1 MNLKNKISL
10 IFSLLFTFIYAI
22 SATIIYV
29 SLADFREEE
38 FESRLNEKAITSI
51 KLLID
56 VEKMDKQLL
65 KLIDQNSINKLYDE
79 KILIFDANYKLIY
92 SSIDDA
98 KINWNIEDL
107 NFLKAHK
114 SFFRKENH
122 YEICGVF
129 YHTIG
134 SDFYALISAKDNF
147 GERKLEYLLYI
158 LIATYLLFTTL
169 TWLFSYQIVK
179 KLLSPIDAFHT
190 KIKGIN
196 ENNLDTRIKVKFK
209 KDEIDL
215 LANEFNQMLER
226 INYSY
231 KMQQEFTANAS
242 HELRT
247 PLARMTAQLENKILK
262 DKEAGIPNPFNENLL
277 NDVNQL
283 SALVDSLLILS
294 KLERKTTQQNEICRI
309 DELIFDSSVILNKLF
324 PDFKIDLEIEEV
336 DNLEVK
342 GNKSLLSIAFINLFR
357 NAYLYS
363 DSKLAKV
370 KITSEA
376 NILKITISND
386 GKTISKEEQSRLFEP
401 FIRGKNVKD
410 KSGLGLG
417 LPIVLRIL
425 NHHRYKI
432 EYSISP
438 EGENQFTLYF
448 EISH

>member
-158 LIATYLLFTTL
+158 LIATYLLFTSL

-179 KLLSPIDAFHT
+179 RLLSPIDAFHT

-294 KLERKTTQQNEICRI
+294 KLERKTSQQNEICRI

-342 GNKSLLSIAFINLFR
+342 GNKSLLSIAVINLFR

-386 GKTISKEEQSRLFEP
+386 GRTISKEEQSRLFEP

>member
-158 LIATYLLFTTL
+158 LIATYLLFTSL

-179 KLLSPIDAFHT
+179 RLLSPIDAFHT

-231 KMQQEFTANAS
+231 KIQQEFTANAS

-324 PDFKIDLEIEEV
+324 SDFKIDLEIEEV

>member
-1 MNLKNKISL
+1 M
-10 IFSLLFTFIYAI
+10 
-22 SATIIYV
+22 
-29 SLADFREEE
+29 
-38 FESRLNEKAITSI
+38 
-51 KLLID
+51 
-56 VEKMDKQLL
+56 
-65 KLIDQNSINKLYDE
+65 
-79 KILIFDANYKLIY
+79 
-92 SSIDDA
+92 
-98 KINWNIEDL
+98 
-107 NFLKAHK
+107 
-114 SFFRKENH
+114 
-122 YEICGVF
+122 
-129 YHTIG
+129 
-134 SDFYALISAKDNF
+134 
-147 GERKLEYLLYI
+147 
-158 LIATYLLFTTL
+158 
-169 TWLFSYQIVK
+169 
-179 KLLSPIDAFHT
+179 
-190 KIKGIN
+190 
-196 ENNLDTRIKVKFK
+196 
-209 KDEIDL
+209 
-215 LANEFNQMLER
+215 
-226 INYSY
+226 
-231 KMQQEFTANAS
+231 
-242 HELRT
+242 
-247 PLARMTAQLENKILK
+247 
-262 DKEAGIPNPFNENLL
+262 
-277 NDVNQL
+277 NQL

-324 PDFKIDLEIEEV
+324 SDFKIDLEIEEV

>member
-158 LIATYLLFTTL
+158 LIATYLLFTSL

-179 KLLSPIDAFHT
+179 RLLSPIDAFHT

>member
-158 LIATYLLFTTL
+158 LIATYLLFTSL

-179 KLLSPIDAFHT
+179 RLLSPIDAFHT

-324 PDFKIDLEIEEV
+324 PDFKLDLEIEEV

>member
-79 KILIFDANYKLIY
+79 KILIFDADYKLIY

-179 KLLSPIDAFHT
+179 RLLSPIDAFHT

-294 KLERKTTQQNEICRI
+294 KLERKTSQQNEICRI

-342 GNKSLLSIAFINLFR
+342 GNKSLLSIAVINLFR